1 MPRFTANV
9 SLLFSE
15 VPLVQRFA
23 LARAAGFEAV
33 ECWWPFPTADPDAA
47 QIGAFVDA
55 LDAAG
60 VRLTGINLFAGDM
73 PAGERGIISHP
84 DRADELRR
92 NLAAVRT
99 VVEATGCD
107 RVNALYGQ
115 RLAGLSSAVQDE
127 AATGNLRLAA
137 DTLGDAGVTVLVE
150 PLTRGENGDYPVRTL
165 GDAFAVADRAGDG
178 VTVLFDAYHL
188 HNNGSDVVTDI
199 ARHGAAVGHV
209 QVADSPGRG
218 EPGSGTIDYPA
229 FFRALDASGY
239 AGWVGCEY
247 RPTGPTADTL
257 GWLRDAAAAHGG

>member
-15 VPLVQRFA
+15 VPLPQRFA

-33 ECWWPFPTADPDAA
+33 ECWWPFPTHDPDAA
-47 QIGAFVDA
+47 QVGALVDA
-55 LDAAG
+55 LDAAE

-73 PAGERGIISHP
+73 PAGERGIVSHP
-84 DRADELRR
+84 DRAQELRE
-92 NLAAVRT
+92 NLAVVRT
-99 VVEATGCD
+99 IVEATGCD

-115 RLAGLSSAVQDE
+115 RLPGLSAAEQDE
-127 AATGNLRLAA
+127 TATRNLRQAV
-137 DTLGDAGVTVLVE
+137 DTLGDAGVTVLIE

-165 GDAFAVADRAGDG
+165 DDALTVTDRVGDG
-178 VTVLFDAYHL
+178 VAVLFDAYHL
-188 HNNGSDVVTDI
+188 HNNGSDVVADI
-199 ARHGAAVGHV
+199 TRHTTAVGHV

-218 EPGSGTIDYPA
+218 EPGSGTIDFPA

-247 RPTGPTADTL
+247 RPTTRTEDTL
-257 GWLRDAAAAHGG
+257 TWLPTP

>member
-15 VPLVQRFA
+15 VPLPQRFA

-33 ECWWPFPTADPDAA
+33 ECWWPFPTHDPGAA
-47 QIGAFVDA
+47 QVGAFVDA
-55 LDAAG
+55 LDAAD

-73 PAGERGIISHP
+73 PAGERGIVSHP
-84 DRADELRR
+84 DRAEEFRE
-92 NLAAVRT
+92 NLAVVRT
-99 VVEATGCD
+99 ILGTTGCD

-115 RLAGLSSAVQDE
+115 RLPAVPAEVQDDT
-127 AATGNLRLAA
+127 ATRNLRLAV
-137 DTLGDAGVTVLVE
+137 DTLADAGATVLVE

-165 GDAFAVADRAGDG
+165 DDALAVVDRVGEGTA
-178 VTVLFDAYHL
+178 VLFDAYHL
-188 HNNGSDVVTDI
+188 HNNGSDVVADI
-199 ARHGAAVGHV
+199 ARHAATVGHV

-239 AGWVGCEY
+239 SGWVGCEY
-247 RPTGPTADTL
+247 RPTTRTENTL
-257 GWLRDAAAAHGG
+257 AWLPHHPS